1 MVTKED
7 FRGLG
12 ILSRDVLISAL
23 VQYSKNDLNPAR
35 LDKVNELINA
45 LSY

>member
-1 MVTKED
+1 MVTKDD

-12 ILSRDVLISAL
+12 ILSKEVLISAL

-35 LDKVNELINA
+35 LEKVNELINA
-45 LSY
+45 LSF

>member
-12 ILSRDVLISAL
+12 ILNKEILLSAL
-23 VQYSKNDLNPAR
+23 MQYSKNDLNPAR